1 MKKPTN
7 NKLSH
12 LNFENLID
20 LSDEIHLV
28 VDFKYNV
35 LKANSIFFNS
45 IGYTETELDEINFK
59 SLVTN
64 VSKLDKIWGVLTK
77 VSCKKT
83 LEFNLKT
90 KEKKTKQYYWR
101 FKSDTENGFIYIVG
115 NEITDSSLLEHNK
128 LSQALEYLGVEL
140 SNTKSDSSALAMQD
154 IQRILS
160 EKVDKF
166 KLISENVSDLVC
178 LHEPTKA
185 IYLYCSPSVTE
196 VTGYQPE
203 DLIGKSPYDF
213 FHPDV
218 IKQLEKDH
226 ERSQQAGEE
235 PEGPPPKME
244 FLFRSKDKGYR
255 WIESHSRPI
264 FDEEGNV
271 ILILSTSRDITA
283 KKEAEEEKEKFFNY
297 YKILG
302 NSLPNGAIFLVDTDF
317 RFIIAEGEEFKL
329 IDRPKEYFVGKTI
342 YEVYEKN
349 RLDYLKPYFEDVIN
363 SGKSVEFEYPFKG
376 QTYVFRGAPGIDQ
389 QGKIIAGIFL
399 TQNITQSKLFE
410 QQLKDSIHQLDFQ
423 KSALDIAA
431 LVSETNEKGIL
442 TYVNNKY
449 CETSNYKQKELLG
462 NHYDILNTDDQSE
475 EFYNDLWATIS
486 NGSVWNGELKNKAK
500 DGTYFW
506 TDTWIIPFKDVDG
519 DISKH
524 VFIQLNITQRKQV
537 QESLKVKNYELD
549 SFAYHASHDLRAPLS
564 SILGLTHIISMED
577 DITTIKEM
585 VQMIEHSVNR
595 QDIFIKSI
603 LAYSQNE
610 NLDVV
615 QMPINF
621 KGLISSSKQE
631 LKYLINFPKVL
642 IETNIVE
649 KEPFYSD
656 SLRLTIIIK
665 NILSNTIKY
674 ADLEKD
680 SSFLMIDIT
689 TTKDGARLVFEDNGQ
704 GIADE
709 NKERIFEMFYRGNE
723 ISDGS
728 GLGLYIV
735 NETVLKLK
743 GSIDIKSKVGE
754 GTTTTLFLPHEKKH
768 GI

>member
-1 MKKPTN
+1 LKKPTN
-7 NKLSH
+7 HKTASFNY
-12 LNFENLID
+12 EDLID

-28 VDFKYNV
+28 IDFKFNI

-45 IGYTETELDEINFK
+45 VGYSEKEVDSIKFNSLIAGK
-59 SLVTN
+59 S
-64 VSKLDKIWGVLTK
+64 KFDKTWGVLTK
-77 VSCKKT
+77 ISCKKT
-83 LEFNLKT
+83 LELSLKT
-90 KEKKTKQYYWR
+90 KDNGAKQYYWR
-101 FKSDTENGFIYIVG
+101 FKSDTKNDYVYVVG

-140 SNTKSDSSALAMQD
+140 SDSKSEKSSTAMQD

-178 LHEPTKA
+178 LHEPINAK
-185 IYLYCSPSVTE
+185 YLYCSPSVTE

-218 IKQLEKDH
+218 LKQLAKDH

-235 PEGPPPKME
+235 PAGPPPKME
-244 FLFRSKDKGYR
+244 FLFRSKHKGYR

-264 FDEEGNV
+264 FDDDGNV

-302 NSLPNGAIFLVDTDF
+302 NNLPNGAIFLVDTDF

-363 SGKSVEFEYPFKG
+363 EGKSVEFEYPFKG
-376 QTYVFRGAPGIDQ
+376 QTYIFRGAPGNDHNGNIV
-389 QGKIIAGIFL
+389 AGIFL
-399 TQNITQSKLFE
+399 TQNITESKQFE
-410 QQLKDSIHQLDFQ
+410 QQLKDTIHQLDFQ
-423 KSALDIAA
+423 KSALDVAA
-431 LVSETNEKGIL
+431 LVSETNNEGVL
-442 TYVNNKY
+442 TYVNKKY
-449 CETSNYKQKELLG
+449 CSTSSYKEKELLG
-462 NHYDILNTDDQSE
+462 KHYSILNSDDHSS
-475 EFYNDLWATIS
+475 EFYEKLWSSIS
-486 NGSVWNGELKNKAK
+486 EGNVWNGEIKNKSK
-500 DGTYFW
+500 DGSYFW

-524 VFIQLNITQRKQV
+524 VFIELDITQRKQV
-537 QESLKVKNYELD
+537 QESLKIKNYELD

-577 DITTIKEM
+577 NIGSIKNM
-585 VQMIEHSVNR
+585 VRMIEHSVNK

-621 KGLISSSKQE
+621 KGLISSAKQE
-631 LKYLINFPKVL
+631 LKYLKNYNGVY
-642 IETNIVE
+642 IETQIVE

-656 SLRLTIIIK
+656 TLRISIILK
-665 NILSNTIKY
+665 NIISNTIKY

-680 SSFLMIDIT
+680 KSSLSIDIT
-689 TTKDGARLVFEDNGQ
+689 SNKDGARMVFEDNGL
-704 GIADE
+704 GIEDE
-709 NKERIFEMFYRGNE
+709 SKARIFEMFYRGNE

-735 NETVLKLK
+735 NETVGKLK
-743 GSIDIKSKVGE
+743 GTIEITSTVGE
-754 GTTTTLFLPHEKKH
+754 GTSTTIFLPHEKKH
-768 GI
+768 NK

>member
-7 NKLSH
+7 HKPSTFD
-12 LNFENLID
+12 FENLID
-20 LSDEIHLV
+20 LSDEIHLII
-28 VDFKYNV
+28 DFDFNI
-35 LKANSIFFNS
+35 LKSNSIFINS
-45 IGYTETELDEINFK
+45 VGYTSEELDVIKFNKLVK
-59 SLVTN
+59 SKP
-64 VSKLDKIWGVLTK
+64 KLEKIWNVLTK

-83 LEFNLKT
+83 LEFALKT
-90 KEKKTKQYYWR
+90 KDRSDKQYYWR
-101 FKSDTENGFIYIVG
+101 FKSDTQSSYVYAVG
-115 NEITDSSLLEHNK
+115 NEITDSSLLEHSK

-140 SNTKSDSSALAMQD
+140 SHSEPEKSATAMQD

-178 LHEPTKA
+178 LHEPNNAK
-185 IYLYCSPSVTE
+185 YLYCSPSVTE

-218 IKQLEKDH
+218 LRQLEKDH

-235 PEGPPPKME
+235 PAGPPPKME

-264 FDEEGNV
+264 FDDEGNV
-271 ILILSTSRDITA
+271 ILILSTSRDITS

-302 NSLPNGAIFLVDTDF
+302 NNLPNGAIFLVDTDF

-342 YEVYEKN
+342 YEVYDKN
-349 RLDYLKPYFEDVIN
+349 RLENLKPYFEQVITE
-363 SGKSVEFEYPFKG
+363 GKSVEFEYPFKG
-376 QTYVFRGAPGIDQ
+376 QTYIFRGAPGKDHND
-389 QGKIIAGIFL
+389 KIVAGIFL
-399 TQNITQSKLFE
+399 TQNITETKQFE
-410 QQLKDSIHQLDFQ
+410 QQLKDTIHQLDFQ

-431 LVSETNEKGIL
+431 LVSETNRKGIL
-442 TYVNNKY
+442 TYVNDKY
-449 CETSNYKQKELLG
+449 CNTSSYKEKELLG
-462 NHYDILNTDDQSE
+462 KHYNILNSEDHTE
-475 EFYNDLWATIS
+475 EFYDNLWETIS
-486 NGSVWNGELKNKAK
+486 NGNVWNGELKNKAK

-506 TDTWIIPFKDVDG
+506 TDSWIIPFKDVDG
-519 DISKH
+519 EISKH
-524 VFIQLNITQRKQV
+524 VFIQLDISQRKQV
-537 QESLKVKNYELD
+537 QETLKVKNYELD
-549 SFAYHASHDLRAPLS
+549 SFAYHASHDLRAPLA

-577 DITTIKEM
+577 DIKVIKDM
-585 VQMIEHSVNR
+585 VRMIEHSVNK

-621 KGLISSSKQE
+621 KGQISSAKIE
-631 LKYLINFPKVL
+631 LKYLKNYLKVK
-642 IETNIVE
+642 IESHVVE
-649 KEPFYSD
+649 KAPFYSD
-656 SLRLTIIIK
+656 SLRLSIILK
-665 NILSNTIKY
+665 NIISNTIKY
-674 ADLEKD
+674 ADLEKEE
-680 SSFLMIDIT
+680 SFLTIDIT
-689 TTKDGARLVFEDNGQ
+689 SNKDGARMVFEDNGQ
-704 GIADE
+704 GIADK
-709 NKERIFEMFYRGNE
+709 NKDRIFEMFYRGNE

-735 NETVLKLK
+735 NETVGKLNGTIEIESTLSK
-743 GSIDIKSKVGE
+743 GTKIII
-754 GTTTTLFLPHEKKH
+754 FLPHEKRRSK
-768 GI
+768 